1 MQNFWILVDFF
12 RKCFLVLFLF
22 WFFVFFKSQIKVV
35 DPKMKN
41 CATLAGTG
49 EASNVVGSSFTQSTF
64 NEPGGLCI
72 EENGRLMYVADTN
85 NHQIKVLDLETKILS
100 MASNI

>member
-1 MQNFWILVDFF
+1 MQNFHILVVFSERLF
-12 RKCFLVLFLF
+12 VCFFLF
-22 WFFVFFKSQIKVV
+22 QIKVV
-35 DPKMKN
+35 DPKTKN

-49 EASNVVGSSFTQSTF
+49 EASNVIGSSFTQSTF
-64 NEPGGLCI
+64 NEPGGLCV

-100 MASNI
+100 MASNIY

>member
-1 MQNFWILVDFF
+1 VDFF